1 MCSQKVLK
9 MLPSGSHHC
18 SQVLNVFPKMFP
30 LPPFKKKSHI
40 VFAHGST
47 FMYINQGRNK
57 GMGQQS
63 KRFLIWAGMHI

>member
-9 MLPSGSHHC
+9 MLPSGSHHF

-30 LPPFKKKSHI
+30 LPPFFKNPI
-40 VFAHGST
+40 LFAHGST
-47 FMYINQGRNK
+47 SMYINQGRNK

-63 KRFLIWAGMHI
+63 KRLLIWAGMHI